1 VRLAGPYGDLI
12 TVAVGTGLRYG
23 EVTALWVRDVD
34 LTRRTLRVSKAWKR
48 EGEAG
53 AHDIPSWLSKSLTPK
68 LAMREHYLG
77 NPKTA
82 KSRRT
87 ISISPAVAAALA
99 RQMAGKAPE
108 EIVFTTR
115 HGRPLHNGDF
125 HTHVWRKLMKALAA
139 DSVAPPLGCGNG
151 QLEWEVEPPLA
162 EALVV
167 VVALVFGSS
176 EAWVP
181 SPVSPHAVMIRTTD
195 DSTTNVRFWM
205 TAPRIR

>member
-108 EIVFTTR
+108 EIVFTTP

-125 HTHVWRKLMKALAA
+125 HTHMWRKLMKALAA

-151 QLEWEVEPPLA
+151 QLEWEVAGPT
-162 EALVV
+162 LVRH
-167 VVALVFGSS
+167 LSRLDIPEMERWSRRWQRRWLSS
-176 EAWVP
+176 WPWSSARRRRGCRRP
-181 SPVSPHAVMIRTTD
+181 SRRTP
-195 DSTTNVRFWM
+195 S
-205 TAPRIR
+205 